1 MEGMEEDRL
10 MKRILRSNMKGVR
23 LRERPRIGWMD
34 GLKRVLNERG
44 ISVEQGRMI
53 VHDRSE
59 WTAVVN
65 A

>member
-1 MEGMEEDRL
+1 MEGMEEDQL

-23 LRERPRIGWMD
+23 LRGRPRIGWMD

-44 ISVEQGRMI
+44 MFVEQGRMI